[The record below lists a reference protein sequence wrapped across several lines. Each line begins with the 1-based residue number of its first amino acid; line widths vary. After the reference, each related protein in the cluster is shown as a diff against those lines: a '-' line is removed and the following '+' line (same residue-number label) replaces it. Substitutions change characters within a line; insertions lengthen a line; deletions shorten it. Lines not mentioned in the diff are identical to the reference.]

1 MMFSPQALNQH
12 LPPYDGQPLW
22 LGFSGGLDSTV
33 LLHALVQLGRAVKA
47 VHINHQI
54 SPNAL
59 LWEAQ
64 CAQLCAALGVEFRAR
79 RVTVIN
85 QGRGIEDAARA
96 ERYKIFS
103 TCLDAGGTLLTA
115 HHADDQAETLL
126 LRLLRG
132 TGPRGLAAMA
142 RQRPL
147 GRGQI
152 WRPLLNF
159 TRAQLEAYA
168 KANQLHWVEDE
179 SNRDDHYDRNFLRN
193 QVMPLLQARWPGFQ
207 ARWQQTAEL
216 CASNEQL
223 LDQQAAQDLALAEFR
238 PERLGTSISK
248 AYWLSVPQARQQLL
262 LRFWLR
268 TQGLAAP
275 EQQHWRQI
283 HVQLTAAA
291 DAEVCLRFGDLT
303 LRVYRDR
310 IYLVPL
316 LDVKAFPNTCELQA
330 EATELRL
337 GRLLLQPA
345 LPGSTRPQL
354 KAGLSHLQ
362 IRYRQG
368 GERAHPARRLHSQ
381 TLKKLLQEYG
391 LEPWLR
397 EFVPLIYSGEQ
408 LAAVGDLWVCHG
420 FEAVDSAGME
430 ITWQL

>member
-1 MMFSPQALNQH
+1 MMFSPQALNDF
-12 LPPYDGQPLW
+12 LPPDDGQPLW
-22 LGFSGGLDSTV
+22 LGLSGGLDSTV
-33 LLHALVQLGRAVKA
+33 LLQALVQLGRRVKA

-64 CAQLCAALGVEFRAR
+64 CAQLCASLGVEFRAR

-96 ERYKIFS
+96 ERYKVFS
-103 TCLDAGGTLLTA
+103 GCLDAGGRLLTA

-142 RQRPL
+142 QQRPL

-168 KANQLHWVEDE
+168 VAHQLHWVEDE

-248 AYWLSVPQARQQLL
+248 AYWLSLPQARQQQL

-268 TQGLAAP
+268 QQGYAPP
-275 EQQHWRQI
+275 EQQHWGQIRQ
-283 HVQLTAAA
+283 QLDAAG
-291 DAEVCLRFGDLT
+291 DAEVCLRFGKLN
-303 LRVYRDR
+303 LRVYRAR
-310 IYLVPL
+310 IYALSLIEPYGIGEE
-316 LDVKAFPNTCELQA
+316 ELSEGQSA
-330 EATELRL
+330 QLRL
-337 GRLLLQPA
+337 GHLHLMRDNSPEKARLKL
-345 LPGSTRPQL
+345 
-354 KAGLSHLQ
+354 GLGDLRVS
-362 IRYRQG
+362 YRQG
-368 GERAHPARRLHSQ
+368 GERAHPAGRNHSQ

-408 LAAVGDLWVCHG
+408 LVAVGDLWVCHG
-420 FEAVDSAGME
+420 FEAVDGAGME
-430 ITWQL
+430 IIWQL